1 MYASGKRRRN
11 ARITGVVRERLAEWA
26 HAKNQDALNLIEI
39 ELFSRFIH
47 FRTYVL
53 PEFARACI

>member
-11 ARITGVVRERLAEWA
+11 ARITGVVKKRLAEWA